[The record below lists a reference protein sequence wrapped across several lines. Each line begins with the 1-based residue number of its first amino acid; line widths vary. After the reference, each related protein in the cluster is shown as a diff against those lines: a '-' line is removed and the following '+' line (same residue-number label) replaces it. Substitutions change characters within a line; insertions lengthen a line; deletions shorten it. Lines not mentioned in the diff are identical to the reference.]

1 MIAGEHMLKERIQ
14 YKKELPID
22 LLVADIEE
30 YPIHFHEDC
39 EIVYVLD
46 GDIRLRDGYYDYELH
61 SGDIFI
67 VNDGE
72 MHGINRIGEKPN
84 MVMML
89 HLDFEYFSE
98 YYPNLKNSFFDTEFV
113 DNEES
118 LEVLKTILIRIIL
131 EMLQKGYGYEHKII
145 EVAHNLISYMQAD
158 FQSYMVDEDNAEGGR
173 QSRRNKIMAGRLSR
187 ITKYMYENYDRK
199 LTLNEIGEKEHL
211 SIYYLSHVIKN
222 ATGLSFQ
229 DLLSFI
235 RVEES
240 EKLLLSTNK
249 KIGTIASETGFSAV
263 RYYIKHFEKWYHMT
277 PQEYRE
283 KYTGK
288 VMTSE
293 TSADMRRCTPQEIE
307 ELIRKK
313 RPQDTENPEYRKYSA
328 PLIVDIDLEGDF
340 ELLREKYSRLGS
352 VIGRGIMKP
361 VAAPYSAIMTLGERT
376 LAVGDNYMI
385 TTPAEEKEE
394 VCSMSVLVYN
404 FDEETADQLE
414 GADKIGRVFEII
426 RDYDKEQEFLL
437 RCSGLS
443 GKFRISR
450 YRLTRDNCVMTYRR
464 LLKKQQTVDPRD
476 VILQKWMSL
485 PSVEF
490 EDFTTADTLNLR
502 TKMNGFSAELI
513 LIDKE

>member
-1 MIAGEHMLKERIQ
+1 MLKERIQ
-14 YKKELPID
+14 YKRELPID
-22 LLVADIEE
+22 LLVADVEQ
-30 YPIHFHEDC
+30 YPLHFHEDC
-39 EIVYVLD
+39 EIVYVMQ
-46 GDIRLRDGYYDYELH
+46 GAVRLRDGYYDYDLTA
-61 SGDIFI
+61 GDVVI

-72 MHGINRIGEKPN
+72 MHSITRIGEASN

-89 HLDFEYFSE
+89 HVDFEYFSK
-98 YYPNLKNSFFDTEFV
+98 YYPNLRNSFFDTEYV
-113 DNEES
+113 DSKES
-118 LEVLKTILIRIIL
+118 LDVLRSILVRIIL

-145 EVAHNLISYMQAD
+145 EAAHNLISYLQAD
-158 FQSYMVDEDNAEGGR
+158 FQSYLVDEDNAESGR
-173 QSRRNKIMAGRLSR
+173 QSRRNKVMAGRLSR

-277 PQEYRE
+277 PQAYRE

-288 VMTSE
+288 AMGDESG
-293 TSADMRRCTPQEIE
+293 ADLRRCTPTEIE
-307 ELIRKK
+307 ALIRKK
-313 RPQDTENPEYRKYSA
+313 FPEDKDKAEYSKYSA
-328 PLIVDIDLEGDF
+328 PLIVDIDLNGDF
-340 ELLREKYSRLGS
+340 EASNDGGSALAALMSRS
-352 VIGRGIMKP
+352 VLKP
-361 VAAPYSAIMTLGERT
+361 VAKPYSTIISLGEHP
-376 LAVGDNYMI
+376 LASGDNYLI
-385 TTPAEEKEE
+385 TSPAKKGGDIR
-394 VCSMSVLVYN
+394 SLSVLVYN
-404 FDEETADQLE
+404 FDAEARKQLLEANKTAQAAEL
-414 GADKIGRVFEII
+414 I
-426 RDYDKEQEFLL
+426 REYDKEQEFLL

-443 GKFRISR
+443 GKFRIAR
-450 YRLTRDNCVMTYRR
+450 YRLTRENCVRIYR
-464 LLKKQQTVDPRD
+464 LLLEHADTAHIREEV
-476 VILQKWMSL
+476 LQKWMSL

-490 EDFTTADTLNLR
+490 EEFTSADTLNLR

-513 LIDKE
+513 LIDKI